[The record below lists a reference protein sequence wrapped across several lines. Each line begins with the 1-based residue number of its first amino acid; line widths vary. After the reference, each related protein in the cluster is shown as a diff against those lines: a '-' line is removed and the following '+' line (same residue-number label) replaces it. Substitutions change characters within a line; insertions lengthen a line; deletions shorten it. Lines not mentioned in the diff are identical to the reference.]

1 MIPQK
6 KEKIPK
12 KDFSAEIAEIKTLQE
27 VEKIKIEEANL
38 NANKLI
44 DNIQN
49 IVKKV

>member
-27 VEKIKIEEANL
+27 VEKIKIEEANI

>member
-1 MIPQK
+1 MISPK

-12 KDFSAEIAEIKTLQE
+12 KDFSAEIAEIKTLHE

-38 NANKLI
+38 NATKLI

-49 IVKKV
+49 IL